1 MMRMKA
7 VYLSVILLV
16 VVLLCQHGNIA
27 LADERAE
34 LRQAEVYDKNGQDK
48 EAEAAYTKIVTDYAK
63 TDWAVKAQRGLATM
77 YIIRGE
83 YTKAEEAVKKLTVEL
98 GESLGAAEAIY
109 RVADM
114 YRMMKKHSEAKSL
127 YQYVVEQ
134 YPQDAYAIWGQ
145 MYVVICDFYL
155 GNEKDAQLEIDGLKE
170 AFAGDSPLPTVLF
183 VIGQE
188 CQKLKIYEQARDLFR
203 YVRDTWPEHEYATWA
218 QRDMVILEIEAGNDS
233 AAQAAL
239 DKLLSE
245 FSDAWGLPRAV
256 YDIAVAFQ
264 WKAGNQQKANELFG
278 YVVDKWI
285 EAENPTWVQVQ
296 CVAMANIARGNDIA
310 AQAAIDKLIE
320 SFRNEPRVPRAVYK
334 IAAECYYPQGETC
347 QNQGDV
353 NKARESF
360 QKTIAVL
367 NRIIVDLPQG
377 TYTPWAYDLTAN
389 CYQKLN
395 EYDKAVECL
404 KKIVK
409 DYPDYDYAWD
419 AQFMIDN
426 RVKELT
432 TINRNPR

>member
-7 VYLSVILLV
+7 IYLSAILLV
-16 VVLLCQHGNIA
+16 LVPICRLGNIA
-27 LADERAE
+27 LADEKAE
-34 LRQAEVYDKNGQDK
+34 LRQAEAYDKNGQDK
-48 EAEAAYTKIVTDYAK
+48 EAEAAYTKIVTDYAG

-98 GESLGAAEAIY
+98 GKSPGAAEAIY
-109 RVADM
+109 RVGDM
-114 YRMMKKHSEAKSL
+114 YRMMEKHSEAKSL
-127 YQYVVEQ
+127 YQYVAKQ

-155 GNEKDAQLEIDGLKE
+155 GNEENAQLEIDELKK
-170 AFAGDSPLPTVLF
+170 AFAEDSSLPTVLC
-183 VIGQE
+183 VIGQQ
-188 CQKLKIYEQARDLFR
+188 CRQLQIYEQARNLFR
-203 YVRDTWPEHEYATWA
+203 YVQDTWPENEYATWA
-218 QRDMVILEIEAGNDS
+218 QRDMIILEIEAGNDS

-239 DKLLSE
+239 DKMLSE

-256 YDIAVAFQ
+256 YDVAVAFR
-264 WKAGNQQKANELFG
+264 WKAGNRQKANELFG
-278 YVVDKWI
+278 YIVDKWTKT
-285 EAENPTWVQVQ
+285 ENPTWVQVQ
-296 CVAMANIARGNDIA
+296 CVAMANIALGNDTA
-310 AQAAIDKLIE
+310 AQVAIDRLIE
-320 SFRNEPRVPRAVYK
+320 SFRDEPPVPRAVYE
-334 IAAECYYPQGETC
+334 IAAECYYPQGENY
-347 QNQGDV
+347 QSQGDV
-353 NKARESF
+353 NEAQDSF
-360 QKTIAVL
+360 QNAIAVL

-377 TYTPWAYDLTAN
+377 TYTPWAYDLTAD
-389 CYQKLN
+389 CHQKLN
-395 EYDKAVECL
+395 EYDKSIKCL